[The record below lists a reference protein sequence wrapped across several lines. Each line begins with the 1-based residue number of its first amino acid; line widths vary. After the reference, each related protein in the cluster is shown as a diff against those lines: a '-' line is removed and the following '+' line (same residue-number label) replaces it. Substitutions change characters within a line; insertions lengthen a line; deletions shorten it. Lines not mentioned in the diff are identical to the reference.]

1 MSKLWNLGGQN
12 QRKQEAYLDP
22 LMAYKA
28 MEDTNI
34 MYPKKDMNQPDL
46 NNIKKAMQKEWD
58 DKIKNTNF
66 SIIP

>member
-1 MSKLWNLGGQN
+1 METLFIAYEN
-12 QRKQEAYLDP
+12 EAYLDP

-46 NNIKKAMQKEWD
+46 NNTRKAMQK
-58 DKIKNTNF
+58 
-66 SIIP
+66 